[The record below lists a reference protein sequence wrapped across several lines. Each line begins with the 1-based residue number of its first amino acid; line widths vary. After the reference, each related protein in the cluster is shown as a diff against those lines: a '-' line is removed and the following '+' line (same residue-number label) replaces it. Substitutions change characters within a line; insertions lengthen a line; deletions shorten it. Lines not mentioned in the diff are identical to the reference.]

1 MPLWTLYHIS
11 KLVRYSILLKDQ
23 AITNLSVFIS
33 LYVTE
38 TNSGI
43 LVSFDES
50 WLGIMLYIFLSIVM
64 CLSYLSSRFSALHK
78 AKITLHI
85 LRGSGYVFSN
95 LFGFE
100 RKSFWS
106 QVVEA
111 KVHQLDFTLERI
123 FLSLKEIMV
132 TNNFFWL
139 LYV

>member
-1 MPLWTLYHIS
+1 MPLWTLSHIS

-64 CLSYLSSRFSALHK
+64 CLSYLSSRFSAFIRQRSLY
-78 AKITLHI
+78 I
-85 LRGSGYVFSN
+85 FS
-95 LFGFE
+95 
-100 RKSFWS
+100 
-106 QVVEA
+106 VVLA
-111 KVHQLDFTLERI
+111 TSSLICLD
-123 FLSLKEIMV
+123 LKENLSGLRSWRQKF
-132 TNNFFWL
+132 TNWILHLNAFFCH
-139 LYV
+139 

>member
-1 MPLWTLYHIS
+1 M
-11 KLVRYSILLKDQ
+11 
-23 AITNLSVFIS
+23 SVFIS
-33 LYVTE
+33 LVTE

-50 WLGIMLYIFLSIVM
+50 WLGIMLYIFLLIVM

-78 AKITLHI
+78 AEITSHI
-85 LRGSGYVFSN
+85 LCGSGYVFSCN
-95 LFGFE
+95 LFGIE

-123 FLSLKEIMV
+123 FLSLKEITV
-132 TNNFFWL
+132 TNNFFLL